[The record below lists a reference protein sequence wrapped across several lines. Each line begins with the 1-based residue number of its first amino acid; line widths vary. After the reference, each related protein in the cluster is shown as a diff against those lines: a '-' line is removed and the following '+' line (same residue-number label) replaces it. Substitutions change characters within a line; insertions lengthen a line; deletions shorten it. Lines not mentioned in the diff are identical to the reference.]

1 MNCVR
6 AKGICY
12 SRQGDC
18 THGRAHTCP
27 SNLAYSN
34 LGPRPHFFSIVFF
47 EILDHAAKARIRS
60 TCLGST
66 KIRAYMN
73 TTPQSPGRL
82 LARPVIQI
90 TGHSVSGVALAARTP
105 RRQRVPLDPAR
116 CLLNPG
122 AQSTRFPQYS
132 FRRKAG
138 NILRHFLTWRL

>member
-1 MNCVR
+1 MHARSGPHSPVELGVFEPGTSSTFFYLK
-6 AKGICY
+6 KG
-12 SRQGDC
+12 
-18 THGRAHTCP
+18 
-27 SNLAYSN
+27 
-34 LGPRPHFFSIVFF
+34 F
-47 EILDHAAKARIRS
+47 LDHAAKARIRS
-60 TCLGST
+60 ACLGST

-122 AQSTRFPQYS
+122 AQDWIQRARAPNPLIFIPPEGREY
-132 FRRKAG
+132 FEALFDVEVVRG
-138 NILRHFLTWRL
+138 F